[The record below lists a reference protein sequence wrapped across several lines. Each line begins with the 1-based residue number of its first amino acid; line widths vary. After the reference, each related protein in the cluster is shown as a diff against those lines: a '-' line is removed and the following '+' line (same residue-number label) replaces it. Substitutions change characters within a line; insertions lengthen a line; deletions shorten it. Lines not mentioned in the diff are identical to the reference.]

1 MENGSPVE
9 KVFCLDKKNLKGEL
23 VAKISVLYFQC
34 RFLFQGLF
42 QNNSRK
48 SGNIFHPAA
57 AFLFFDTQ
65 GKVSQHIE
73 SHSTYPII
81 GRLSKMQKQ

>member
-9 KVFCLDKKNLKGEL
+9 KVFCLDRKNLKGEL
-23 VAKISVLYFQC
+23 VAKISVLYFQR

-48 SGNIFHPAA
+48 SGNIFHPVAA
-57 AFLFFDTQ
+57 LLFFDTQ

-73 SHSTYPII
+73 PHSTYSII